1 MLKREEAIEKLKDA
15 IFELSISDEG
25 SDEVK
30 KKLFEV
36 LDFLE
41 S

>member
-1 MLKREEAIEKLKDA
+1 MNKREEAIEKIKDA
-15 IFELSISDEG
+15 IFELSINDEG
-25 SDEVK
+25 SNEVK